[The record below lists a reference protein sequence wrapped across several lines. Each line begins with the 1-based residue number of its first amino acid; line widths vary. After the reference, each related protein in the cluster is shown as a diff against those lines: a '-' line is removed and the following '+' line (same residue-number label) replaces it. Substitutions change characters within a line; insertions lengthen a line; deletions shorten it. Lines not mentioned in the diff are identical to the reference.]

1 MIETNL
7 KALRVRIQEAAE
19 RAGRSADDITLIAVS
34 KFQGIDAIRA
44 ALAAGQRDFGENRIQ
59 EAQAKWPALLS
70 EFDDA
75 RLHFL
80 GGLQS
85 NKAADAVRLCHV
97 IHSVDRPKIAAALAR
112 EMAAQGVQRPC
123 FIQVNTGEEPQ
134 KSGVLPKE
142 APDFIAHC
150 RDVLKLPVVGL
161 MCVPPVEAD
170 PAVHFAFLADLARRH
185 GLGKLSMGMSGDFE
199 TAIELGA
206 THVRVGT
213 SLFGARPPA
222 L

>member
-1 MIETNL
+1 MIDTNL
-7 KALRVRIQEAAE
+7 KALRARIQAAAE
-19 RAGRSADDITLIAVS
+19 KAGRKLADITLIAVS

-59 EAQAKWPALLS
+59 EAQAKWPQLLS
-70 EFDDA
+70 EYEDA

-112 EMAAQGVQRPC
+112 EMAAQGVERPC

-134 KSGVLPKE
+134 KSGILPKE
-142 APDFIAHC
+142 AADFIGYC
-150 RDVLKLPVVGL
+150 RDGLKLPVIGL
-161 MCVPPVEAD
+161 MCVPPLDAD
-170 PAVHFAFLADLARRH
+170 PAVHFAFLADLAKRH
-185 GLGKLSMGMSGDFE
+185 GLEKLSMGMSGDFE
-199 TAIELGA
+199 TAIALGA
-206 THVRVGT
+206 THVRIGT

>member
-1 MIETNL
+1 MIDTNL
-7 KALRVRIQEAAE
+7 KALRARIQAAAE
-19 RAGRSADDITLIAVS
+19 KAGRDPADITLIAVS

-44 ALAAGQRDFGENRIQ
+44 ALTAGQRDFGENRIQ
-59 EAQAKWPALLS
+59 EAQAKWPALLA
-70 EFDDA
+70 EFEDA

-97 IHSVDRPKIAAALAR
+97 IHSVDRPKIATALAR
-112 EMAAQGVQRPC
+112 EMTAQGLKRPC

-142 APDFIAHC
+142 APDFIAYC
-150 RDVLKLPVVGL
+150 REELKLPVIGL
-161 MCVPPVEAD
+161 MCVPPVAAD
-170 PAVHFAFLADLARRH
+170 PALHFAFLAELARLH
-185 GLGKLSMGMSGDFE
+185 GLEKLSMGMSGDFE

-206 THVRVGT
+206 THVRIGT